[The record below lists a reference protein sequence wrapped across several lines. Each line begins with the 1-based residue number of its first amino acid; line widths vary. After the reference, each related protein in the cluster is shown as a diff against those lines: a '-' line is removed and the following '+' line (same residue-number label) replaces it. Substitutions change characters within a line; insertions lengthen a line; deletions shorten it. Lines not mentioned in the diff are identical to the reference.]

1 MLRVLER
8 SCVLAVAVSLA
19 ACAGLAPEA
28 RADYYRYDWT
38 QEITERSK
46 RYTIWGTGEER
57 HGYEVAYKGPR
68 VIVRGSTTNSD
79 TYECPGVDSVSSWM
93 AVADD
98 PDSASRSF
106 TSASTAAVASQLGG
120 SYLVTTTNWSAD
132 DINIR
137 VVSSCTNDWIAYPYF
152 TKSLVE
158 YLEDWVA
165 GLLQGTP
172 DWVALVVKSF
182 AWFSSASRA
191 SSGEAPV
198 QAERAGNVFRLR
210 DGTNRL
216 ALSFR
221 QSRHSRRPPAI
232 YLATNPS
239 AADCRARRLHVPV
252 IDGSGAALIELR
264 CHGLKRGAT
273 ARVTIRKGIR
283 RTFPL
288 HEGKGTM
295 HIRLDKPPGTVEPLV
310 HLSTRPS
317 NAPCRTVRHRLRLTR
332 TTMDL
337 RLAGRCG
344 RAARDAVGALYVG
357 GLLAAGSD
365 ASG

>member
-1 MLRVLER
+1 M
-8 SCVLAVAVSLA
+8 
-19 ACAGLAPEA
+19 
-28 RADYYRYDWT
+28 Y
-38 QEITERSK
+38 
-46 RYTIWGTGEER
+46 
-57 HGYEVAYKGPR
+57 
-68 VIVRGSTTNSD
+68 
-79 TYECPGVDSVSSWM
+79 SVSNWM
-93 AVADD
+93 AVAED
-98 PDSASRSF
+98 PDRASRSF
-106 TSASTAAVASQLGG
+106 TSTSTAAVASQVGG
-120 SYLVTTTNWSAD
+120 SYLVTTTNWSAG

-137 VVSSCTNDWIAYPYF
+137 VVSSCTNDVIGYPYF

-158 YLEDWVA
+158 YLADWVA
-165 GLLQGTP
+165 GLLEGTP
-172 DWVALVVKSF
+172 DWVALVVESF
-182 AWFSSASRA
+182 AWFSRA
-191 SSGEAPV
+191 SHASSAEAPV

-210 DGTNRL
+210 NGTNQL
-216 ALSFR
+216 ALGFE

-232 YLATNPS
+232 YLATNPPD
-239 AADCRARRLHVPV
+239 ADCRARRLHVPV

-264 CHGLKRGAT
+264 CRGLTRGAT

-288 HEGKGTM
+288 HEGRGTM

-317 NAPCRTVRHRLRLTR
+317 NVPCRTVRHRLRLTR

-357 GLLAAGSD
+357 GLLAANGS
-365 ASG
+365 ASSGARD